1 MANVERESNNS
12 DHIQLLINTPEK
24 DNENRGRK
32 KVHKIKIA
40 RSGRGGVQLPSLLAA
55 VLLRLV
61 LLHEKRKSKKEKEKG
76 QIHGVFPRK
85 VKRVINETKWR
96 ISNLQKNLPF

>member
-61 LLHEKRKSKKEKEKG
+61 LLHEKRKSKKEKDTEFSHARLRERLIRQNGGSATFKK
-76 QIHGVFPRK
+76 IYHFK
-85 VKRVINETKWR
+85 
-96 ISNLQKNLPF
+96 L

>member
-24 DNENRGRK
+24 DNENRGGK

-40 RSGRGGVQLPSLLAA
+40 RSGRGGI
-55 VLLRLV
+55 
-61 LLHEKRKSKKEKEKG
+61 LHEKRKSKKEKEKG
-76 QIHGVFPRK
+76 KKDTEFSHARL
-85 VKRVINETKWR
+85 RE
-96 ISNLQKNLPF
+96 